1 MSKYI
6 ANRLIPC
13 LLVLALA
20 LMFCYYDG
28 AGAIPGAEEFLIGEG
43 TIPGGIELEFEAAPP
58 DEIIPRAQNLSK
70 DDAEFHMEVLARFVE
85 GNQFNAPA
93 GGFVPYLNVFLDVVN
108 EITGETTHLML
119 IPHNTLGGDSFHYAR
134 NVNLPGDPAY
144 DSYTFI
150 YFVAP
155 PDKFDLA
162 LHADFIREF
171 GRRFFDP
178 IKFEFN
184 GVKLNS

>member
-1 MSKYI
+1 MTKYI
-6 ANRLIPC
+6 ANRLIPY

-20 LMFCYYDG
+20 LVFCYYNG
-28 AGAIPGAEEFLIGEG
+28 AEAIPGTEEFLIGEG

-58 DEIIPRAQNLSK
+58 DEIIPKAQNLSK
-70 DDAEFHMEVLARFVE
+70 DDAEFHMEVLATFGK

-93 GGFVPYLNVFLDVVN
+93 GGFVAYLNVFLKVVN
-108 EITGETTHLML
+108 EVTGESTHLTL
-119 IPHNTLGGDSFHYAR
+119 IPHYTLGGDSFHYAR

-150 YFVAP
+150 YYVAP